1 MSKDDK
7 FITSF
12 IPVFEDRLLKIKK
25 NLKIELERA
34 KSDRR
39 KDFIKK
45 ELKEAKELRNII
57 KKAVKKSVC
66 PHCGGDISG

>member
-1 MSKDDK
+1 MSKDEV
-7 FITSF
+7 FMTGFLPI
-12 IPVFEDRLLKIKK
+12 FEDKLERIKK
-25 NLKIELERA
+25 NLKKELERA

-45 ELKEAKELRNII
+45 ELKEAKELRNLLR
-57 KKAVKKSVC
+57 KAVKKAVC